1 VVARGSDLVGLLT
14 YMIDGSECEILTLH
28 VDERAQGEAHR
39 SVFGRPRG
47 NGERDDGLDVT
58 VGEAPDG
65 SPRLAD
71 VCRLHQFF
79 ASITKLVCVA
89 TATSADTNPASRNA
103 LVRRVGPA

>member
-1 VVARGSDLVGLLT
+1 MFLTAKHMSRRTALRGLG
-14 YMIDGSECEILTLH
+14 
-28 VDERAQGEAHR
+28 
-39 SVFGRPRG
+39 
-47 NGERDDGLDVT
+47 VT